1 MEKDLRKFTVI
12 VTNTIGEEWE
22 VFATTFD
29 EAEEKFQEGKL
40 VNKKTI
46 IYEVETVEEIIKGE
60 K

>member
-29 EAEEKFQEGKL
+29 EAEEKFQEG
-40 VNKKTI
+40 
-46 IYEVETVEEIIKGE
+46 E
-60 K
+60 